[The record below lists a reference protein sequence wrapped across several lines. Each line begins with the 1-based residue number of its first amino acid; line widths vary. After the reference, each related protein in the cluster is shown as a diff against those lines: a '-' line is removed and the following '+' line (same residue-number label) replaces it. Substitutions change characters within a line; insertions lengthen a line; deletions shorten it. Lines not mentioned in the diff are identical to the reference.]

1 MKTLSVIATALV
13 LFIGGMTTVSAE
25 VWDIT
30 AEDAYNMLNPV
41 HLTYDENAYI
51 LDVRTP
57 AEWKFVGHPGIKT
70 NGTEIGAFLEGKVIN
85 IPFWH
90 WEFAPNVNE
99 YVFLFNT
106 NKFFD
111 AAVVRQFAPGDTIIL
126 MCKTGGRAGFAGGE
140 LEEPSQP
147 ASKRLEELGYYR
159 LYNMTRGFEAADGWK
174 SEGLPY
180 NNSYDG
186 IWKPSDQ
193 KGRSL
198 R

>member
-1 MKTLSVIATALV
+1 MKTLSVIAVALV
-13 LFIGGMTTVSAE
+13 LFIGSMTTVSAVE
-25 VWDIT
+25 GIT
-30 AEDAYNMLNPV
+30 AEDAYNMLDPGHVN
-41 HLTYDENAYI
+41 YDENAYI

-57 AEWKFVGHPGIKT
+57 AEWKFVGHPGK
-70 NGTEIGAFLEGKVIN
+70 NKGTEIGAFLEGKVIN
-85 IPFWH
+85 IPFWF
-90 WEFAPNVNE
+90 WEYAPNMDA

-111 AAVVRQFAPGDTIIL
+111 AAVVRQFAPYDTIIL
-126 MCKTGGRAGFAGGE
+126 MCKTGGRAGLAGVE

-147 ASKRLEELGYYR
+147 ASKRLEELGFYN
-159 LYNMTRGFEAADGWK
+159 LYNMTGGFEGPGGW
-174 SEGLPY
+174 EDEDLPY
-180 NNSYDG
+180 NNNDVG